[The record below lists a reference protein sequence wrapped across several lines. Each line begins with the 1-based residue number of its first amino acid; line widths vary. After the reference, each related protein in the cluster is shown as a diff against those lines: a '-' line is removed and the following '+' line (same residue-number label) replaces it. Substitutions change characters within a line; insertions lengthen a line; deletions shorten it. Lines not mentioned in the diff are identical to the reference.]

1 MTKASPVR
9 PVAGDEAEVLATLLS
24 RRHSCRGFAAEP
36 VPRDRI
42 ERLLTIAQ
50 RTPSWCNTQ
59 PWQVIIASGPK
70 LDTLRTLYSERVTSG
85 VQGDS
90 DLRFPAAYRGVY
102 LERRRTCGYA
112 LYSSVGISKGDRGR
126 TDAQMLENYRFFGAP
141 HLAVITTE
149 KDLGDYG
156 AIDCGG
162 YIATFLLAAEALGI
176 GAVPQAA
183 IATHS
188 SFVRQFFDLPDNR
201 QVVAGISFGWRDD
214 AHPANG
220 FRTERVSIKEAVSWV
235 E

>member
-1 MTKASPVR
+1 MAKTSRIEAS
-9 PVAGDEAEVLATLLS
+9 ADDAEVLASLLA
-24 RRHSCRGFAAEP
+24 RRHSCRGFSTEP
-36 VPRDRI
+36 VPRAHI
-42 ERLLTIAQ
+42 EQLLAIAQ

-59 PWQVIIASGPK
+59 PWQVIITSGAR
-70 LDTLRTLYSERVTSG
+70 LNMLRTLYSERVSNGT
-85 VQGDS
+85 QGDT
-90 DLRFPAAYRGVY
+90 DLGFPTAYRGVY

-112 LYSSVGISKGDRGR
+112 LYSSVGIAKGDRER

-149 KDLGDYG
+149 RDLGDYG
-156 AIDCGG
+156 AVDCGG
-162 YIATFLLAAEALGI
+162 YIATFLLVAEALGI
-176 GAVPQAA
+176 AAVPQAA

-188 SFVRQFFDLPDNR
+188 SFLREFFDLPDTR

-220 FRTERVSIKEAVSWV
+220 FRTERASIEEAVSWV